1 VLFLGGDQ
9 ILEAAPPRDG
19 TSVHIKF
26 FHGKS
31 NWTAHAVRYIA

>member
-1 VLFLGGDQ
+1 VLFLRGDQ

-19 TSVHIKF
+19 NSVHIKSF
-26 FHGKS
+26 YGKS